1 MSTRMQAI
9 STLVLATRLT
19 PHWESHG
26 QFLAGRE
33 TLESALAESDDP
45 APDRAAAHRAIA
57 TLAMAQGDLL
67 AARGHLEAAIAIHE
81 ATGDERSAASAT
93 GVLAIALLHAGDL
106 GSAERVGRSAL
117 EGSGRLGDNRE
128 RGFALTALGL
138 VAAADGRP
146 DDAFNRLLEALQIFR
161 GDGARN
167 EAASVLT
174 NLGNVAHDSGDD
186 HRAVRFYDGAR
197 QLFDALGD
205 RRGAAMCL
213 NNLALLA
220 AAHSDLDHAIELGR
234 RAHDHFSAVGD
245 VHGEAAM
252 LNNLAGW
259 WGTHDASE
267 ATALYEQAIARFEK
281 LGDTAGSGHCT
292 SKPQRS
298 AGAAE
303 RSLQARGPSCGA
315 SGIRP
320 FQSRDRRATLHLRT
334 HSAQPSVSHLHQ
346 TRSHV
351 AHTTRDVGG
360 PAGVVGGRCSGRQ
373 IERFSHSRVRD
384 TGLIIEVRHVLSGRC
399 LEQAH
404 AMRLAGHKC
413 ASDVANIAPIALVLA
428 GGLDRLGLCLPERVE
443 RDARKI
449 PINHEYGHL

>member
-1 MSTRMQAI
+1 MTDSRRRDSMSTRTQAI
-9 STLVLATRLT
+9 PTLVLATRLT
-19 PHWESHG
+19 PHWEAHG

-93 GVLAIALLHAGDL
+93 GTLAIALLHAGDL

-117 EGSGRLGDNRE
+117 EGTGRLGDNRG

-138 VAAADGRP
+138 IAAADGRP
-146 DDAFNRLLEALQIFR
+146 DDAFDRLLEALQIFR

-174 NLGNVAHDSGDD
+174 NLGNVAHDRGDD
-186 HRAVRFYDGAR
+186 HRSVRFYDGAR

-220 AAHSDLDHAIELGR
+220 AAHGDLDHAIELGR
-234 RAHDHFSAVGD
+234 RAHDHFRAVGD

-259 WGTHDASE
+259 WGTYDASE
-267 ATALYEQAIARFEK
+267 ATTLYGQAIARFEK
-281 LGDTAGSGHCT
+281 LGDTAGRDTARANRDDLRVQPSAVSKREAQVAGLVASGLSNREIAAQLFISERTVHSHLSHIFTKLGLT
-292 SKPQRS
+292 SRTQLATWADRQGLSEGAVQGVRSSASVTRVYGIPASSLRS
-298 AGAAE
+298 AT
-303 RSLQARGPSCGA
+303 S
-315 SGIRP
+315 
-320 FQSRDRRATLHLRT
+320 
-334 HSAQPSVSHLHQ
+334 
-346 TRSHV
+346 
-351 AHTTRDVGG
+351 
-360 PAGVVGGRCSGRQ
+360 
-373 IERFSHSRVRD
+373 
-384 TGLIIEVRHVLSGRC
+384 
-399 LEQAH
+399 
-404 AMRLAGHKC
+404 
-413 ASDVANIAPIALVLA
+413 
-428 GGLDRLGLCLPERVE
+428 
-443 RDARKI
+443 
-449 PINHEYGHL
+449 